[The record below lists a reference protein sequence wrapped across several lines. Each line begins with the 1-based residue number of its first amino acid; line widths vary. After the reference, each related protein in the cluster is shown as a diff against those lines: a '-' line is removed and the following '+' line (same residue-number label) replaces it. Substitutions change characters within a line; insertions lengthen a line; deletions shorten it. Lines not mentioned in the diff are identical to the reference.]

1 LGKGISVGWGSF
13 GRVRV
18 ARIAVVASLTFTGAY
33 GTAQAAGGG
42 FFVDNAGVD
51 DPGSCKVEA
60 WASAARNGDRVF
72 AVAPACAVSLGQ
84 PVEFGVQYDRV
95 RFDGQWASA
104 GAIKAK
110 TSLVPFHDN
119 ARFGAAISGSAI
131 MSFATSEI
139 VAYVLNVPVSF
150 HVTDQLHLNVQAGGL
165 WERNTGHEH
174 LTWGAGIELMLTPQF
189 TFIGEIFS
197 FASEHRGAQAGLRY
211 TPHEKIDFDL
221 IYGHNLAGEKSN
233 WITLGMNVRF

>member
-1 LGKGISVGWGSF
+1 MGWGRSE
-13 GRVRV
+13 RVRT
-18 ARIAVVASLTFTGAY
+18 ARIAVAAALTLAASHGA
-33 GTAQAAGGG
+33 ALAIGGA
-42 FFVDNAGVD
+42 FAVDNAGVD
-51 DPGSCKVEA
+51 DAGTCKVEA
-60 WASAARNGDRVF
+60 WASAARNGDRIF
-72 AVAPACAVSLGQ
+72 AVSPACAVSLGQ
-84 PVEFGVQYDRV
+84 AVEFGLQFDRV

-119 ARFGAAISGSAI
+119 ARFGAAISGAAV
-131 MSFATSEI
+131 MSFAANEI

-150 HVTDQLHLNVQAGGL
+150 HVSEQLHLNFQAGGL

-174 LTWGAGIELMLTPQF
+174 LTWGAGFEFALTPQL
-189 TFIGEIFS
+189 TFVGEVFS
-197 FASEHRGAQAGLRY
+197 PASAHRGAQAGLRY

-221 IYGHNLAGEKSN
+221 IYGHNLAGEKSG